1 MANNNKHTG
10 PNVPA
15 LRFPEFSGEWER
27 KTLSEFVD
35 RVTRKNRSLQSTR
48 PLTISAQYGLVDQT
62 QFFKKS
68 VAGADLSNYYLLENG
83 EFAYNKSYSD
93 GYPLGAIKRLDS
105 YDSGVLSSLYICFA
119 PKPFIS
125 SDYLVQ
131 YFESTKWN
139 KVVKDISGEGAR
151 NHGLLNVSVSGF
163 FETQHFIPKKD
174 EQDKLA
180 SFLTLIGKRIE
191 VQSKIIEELK
201 TLRSSLRQKLLYK
214 NDVVMRPLS
223 DFSELKNGYAFK
235 SSTYS
240 DTGIYNIVTI
250 SNVTGERYI
259 NLVGY
264 NKIDEIPFDI
274 QSHQILH
281 SGDILISM
289 TGNVGRVSMCSD
301 GNYLLN
307 QRVGLLK
314 LKAEYVGFT
323 EYIFQCLRDISFTNA
338 MKDKG
343 QGAAQQNIGKGD
355 IESFMVPW
363 FNDVRYSKSVSQLL
377 YKLDNIVLIEEQRLS
392 DYSKIKIELL
402 SKMFI

>member
-1 MANNNKHTG
+1 
-10 PNVPA
+10 
-15 LRFPEFSGEWER
+15 
-27 KTLSEFVD
+27 
-35 RVTRKNRSLQSTR
+35 
-48 PLTISAQYGLVDQT
+48 
-62 QFFKKS
+62 
-68 VAGADLSNYYLLENG
+68 
-83 EFAYNKSYSD
+83 
-93 GYPLGAIKRLDS
+93 
-105 YDSGVLSSLYICFA
+105 
-119 PKPFIS
+119 
-125 SDYLVQ
+125 
-131 YFESTKWN
+131 
-139 KVVKDISGEGAR
+139 
-151 NHGLLNVSVSGF
+151 
-163 FETQHFIPKKD
+163 
-174 EQDKLA
+174 
-180 SFLTLIGKRIE
+180 
-191 VQSKIIEELK
+191 
-201 TLRSSLRQKLLYK
+201 
-214 NDVVMRPLS
+214 MRPLS

-392 DYSKIKIELL
+392 DYSKIKIGLL